1 MRKLLCVVYTAFALG
16 ANMAMAGVPEA
27 EAARAGDMRKLAFA
41 EARALPEVPLLG
53 LDDAEGALPDGQWTV
68 MNFWAT
74 WCAPCRKEMPSLDR
88 LQQARPDLAVVTVAA
103 GRNPVPAIQRFFD
116 EAGIENLPVLRDP
129 DMTLARQ
136 VGVVGLPVTLILNPE
151 GEIVGRLTGDADW
164 DTPEALAVFDA
175 LMN

>member
-1 MRKLLCVVYTAFALG
+1 MRKLLCVVYTALALG

-27 EAARAGDMRKLAFA
+27 EAVRAGDMRKLAFT
-41 EARALPEVPLLG
+41 EARALPEATLLG
-53 LDDAEGALPDGQWTV
+53 LDDAQAALPTGKWTV

-88 LQQARPDLAVVTVAA
+88 LQAARPDLAVVTVAS

-116 EAGIENLPVLRDP
+116 EAGIENLPVFRDP
-129 DMTLARQ
+129 DMRLSRQ
-136 VGVVGLPVTLILNPE
+136 VGVVGLPVTLILNPG

-175 LMN
+175 LTD